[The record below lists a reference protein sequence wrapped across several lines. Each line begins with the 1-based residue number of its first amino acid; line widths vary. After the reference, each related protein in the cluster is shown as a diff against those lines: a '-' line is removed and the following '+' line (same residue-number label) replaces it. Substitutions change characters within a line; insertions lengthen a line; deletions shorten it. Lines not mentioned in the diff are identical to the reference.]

1 MLVGFEGMGQPEPP
15 KRFTRWVAIV
25 VALAILAGL
34 IAADIFQ
41 KRAQEAKDMRDLETG
56 GPTEGV
62 PDVKIPD
69 DETHRKALAGDAEKS
84 KWVAIIPELDVSALS
99 QNQLEVF
106 LSAANTQRCTC
117 GCGYTLAG
125 CRVYDSTCEKSGPR
139 VAALLDS
146 VRAGQIRSAAGL
158 RTAPAHPG

>member
-1 MLVGFEGMGQPEPP
+1 M
-15 KRFTRWVAIV
+15 FTRWI
-25 VALAILAGL
+25 AILATVALLAG
-34 IAADIFQ
+34 IAAAVWSR
-41 KRAQEAKDMRDLETG
+41 RAADRPAIAPQVSVEDGEAT
-56 GPTEGV
+56 PEGEA
-62 PDVKIPD
+62 DIPD
-69 DETHRKALAGDAEKS
+69 DAVHRKALASDKEKS
-84 KWVAIIPELDVSALS
+84 NWVAVIPQLDVSALS
-99 QNQLEVF
+99 QSQLEVF

-125 CRVYDSTCEKSGPR
+125 CRVYDSSCEKSGPR

>member
-1 MLVGFEGMGQPEPP
+1 M
-15 KRFTRWVAIV
+15 FTRWI
-25 VALAILAGL
+25 AILATVALLAG
-34 IAADIFQ
+34 IAAAVWSR
-41 KRAQEAKDMRDLETG
+41 RAAERPATAPQVPVADGDPTPEGEAD
-56 GPTEGV
+56 
-62 PDVKIPD
+62 IPD
-69 DETHRKALAGDAEKS
+69 DAVHRKALAGDAEKS
-84 KWVAIIPELDVSALS
+84 KWVAAIPQLDVSALS
-99 QNQLEVF
+99 QQQLEVF

-125 CRVYDSTCEKSGPR
+125 CRVYDSSCEKSGPR